1 MGLPRGQGR
10 PEPLPTLHTLRVAH
24 AGRKGKKN
32 MRNLS
37 EIKKLFEREAV
48 LFGARDGVPEYR
60 AVQLLGA
67 DAVEFAKRLPGGNS
81 NGYGIGDYTA
91 YYLTESGFYAAATYR
106 NVKEIKQEEHQYG
119 GTKA

>member
-1 MGLPRGQGR
+1 
-10 PEPLPTLHTLRVAH
+10 
-24 AGRKGKKN
+24 
-32 MRNLS
+32 MRNIS
-37 EIKKLFEREAV
+37 EAKRLFEREAV

-67 DAVEFAKRLPGGNS
+67 DAVEFAKRLPGGNY

-91 YYLTESGFYAAATYR
+91 YYLTESGFYAAVTYV
-106 NVKEIKQEEHQYG
+106 NVKEVKQAEDLHG